1 MKMNESLRKQRITRN
16 FTRQQIASILGIS
29 LRTYQTYETG
39 TREPSI
45 TSLIK
50 IADLYNISLDTL
62 VGRTF
67 PKDSLV
73 DSK

>member
-1 MKMNESLRKQRITRN
+1 MKISVSLREQRTNRK
-16 FTRQQIASILGIS
+16 FTRQQIADLLDIS

-45 TSLIK
+45 TSLVK
-50 IADLYNISLDTL
+50 IADFYNISLDSL
-62 VGRTF
+62 IGRTF

-73 DSK
+73 DTK

>member
-16 FTRQQIASILGIS
+16 FTRQQIANILGIS

-50 IADLYNISLDTL
+50 IADLYNVSLDTL

-73 DSK
+73 GSK

>member
-1 MKMNESLRKQRITRN
+1 MNMHENLRQQRISRN
-16 FTRQQIASILGIS
+16 FTRQQIADLVGIG
-29 LRTYQTYETG
+29 LRAYQTYETG

-50 IADLYNISLDTL
+50 IADFYNISLDEL
-62 VGRTF
+62 VGREF
-67 PKDSLV
+67 PKDSLM

>member
-1 MKMNESLRKQRITRN
+1 MNMHESLRQQRISRN
-16 FTRQQIASILGIS
+16 FTRQQLANLLGVS

-45 TSLIK
+45 NSLIK
-50 IADLYNISLDTL
+50 IANFYSISLDEL
-62 VGRTF
+62 VGRQF

-73 DSK
+73 NSK